1 MAITITTISIQKEN
15 LTMKWD
21 LLEDDMDDEKSVS
34 CEDVLLGAFE
44 LISYFFSQ
52 NALIQAYYNLDPD
65 TLSRRSKS
73 DPVRKYMPGF
83 GKSGE

>member
-1 MAITITTISIQKEN
+1 MATTLTTISITKKN

-21 LLEDDMDDEKSVS
+21 LEEDDLDEGKSVS

-44 LISYFFSQ
+44 LISKFFSQ

-65 TLSRRSKS
+65 TLGERSKS
-73 DPVRKYMPGF
+73 DPVRKYMPEF
-83 GKSGE
+83 AKRGE